1 MSNYTKIDEKYIDE
15 IDAKM
20 VVYSHNKTKARVAT
34 IECDDD
40 NKVFSIAF
48 RTPPIDNTGL
58 THILEHSVL
67 CGSDKYPV
75 KDPFVEL
82 LKSSLNTFLNA
93 FTFPDKT
100 MYPCASKNDKDFKN
114 LMDVYMDA
122 VFHPNIYKHKEIFL
136 QEGWHHHLEN
146 KDDDITYHGVVY
158 NEMKGAFSDPQ
169 EILAR
174 IIKKSL
180 FPDNQYQYES
190 GGDPKY
196 IPDLTYESFLDF
208 HSKYYSASNSYIF
221 IYGNCDMEE
230 RLEFLDREYL
240 SKMDYVDFD
249 TKIDYQKQFK
259 QSKFKTE
266 YYEASGDLNNKTF
279 LSYNFTLPTTLD
291 NKMIIATDILIS
303 SLFNVVGAPIK
314 EAIIKN
320 NIGSEVDVTFEVDLL
335 QPIVSVVVSNS
346 NSNQEE
352 KFIELVEDEL
362 NKLIKKGFNKE
373 SILSIINHE
382 EFLTREKAF
391 SPGMPKGIMVIINSM
406 STWLYDDNNPWGKLE
421 LISYYKELKED
432 LNNGYFEN
440 LAKKLFIDN
449 KNKSFVKLVP
459 QTDYSKKENDKLQ
472 EKLKK
477 YKKSLSIDE
486 IDNIVKETEGLNR
499 YQSTPD
505 SIEALNSLP
514 KLELKDIL
522 EKPENYNLDVVDGK
536 YKTLY
541 SNYRTNGIS
550 YSKYYFDLTDIND
563 EDLKY
568 LNLYTIM
575 LKRLNTKKHSYFE
588 LNEIIRNN
596 LGGLSFNIY
605 SYITMNRETKVMF
618 SILASY
624 LDDNMHHFSNLLNEV
639 LYETDFSDEKRMYEI
654 IAETKASIE
663 TGVSGKGHV
672 ISLNRSMS
680 FYNKSYHINDL
691 LSGIEY
697 IDFIKDLYD
706 NFDDRKNTILEKFNK
721 FTSLF
726 AKTNFM
732 AGYTGSELEGFKK
745 YTDEFY
751 NGLVDS
757 VSYEKDE
764 YKPNIHSEAIKTPF
778 NVNFVSLSGYTDEVL
793 DGSADVLH
801 NLLSLDYLWD
811 RIRVHGGA
819 YGAML
824 KIDDVGNIGFVSYR
838 DPNIDSTIDNYLKVS
853 EYIDSLD
860 FSDEELLKYKIGA
873 IGNKQLV
880 LHNKDKAE
888 LARSLYL
895 RGVTYKMREDKMDSL
910 VNAKLSDLKKISK
923 VIKEVIDKASICV
936 VAANDGLDKSK
947 LEFDDIREL

>member
-146 KDDDITYHGVVY
+146 KDDDITYNGVVD

-726 AKTNFM
+726 SKTNFM